1 MIKVL
6 QQSHQEEISFLSYD
20 EGTDWAFIKV
30 KVSQSQEKNLANEG
44 VIKLLSSLWKIKK
57 SDIELLKGQTK
68 RNKIFLIERPNDNL
82 IKFIENEGSL
92 WKDIK

>member
-6 QQSHQEEISFLSYD
+6 PQNNQEEISFLSYD
-20 EGTDWAFIKV
+20 ERKDSLFIKV
-30 KVSQSQEKNLANEG
+30 KVRQSPEKNLANEG

-57 SDIELLKGQTK
+57 SDIELVKGQTK
-68 RNKIFLIERPNDNL
+68 RNKIFLIEKPNDNL

-92 WKDIK
+92 